1 MFGAH
6 TLSPMPFTASVHRVM
21 IASPGDVQAERDTV
35 REVLH
40 EWNSVHGA
48 RRKMLLLPVG
58 WETDIAPEMGDH
70 PQAIINKRILKD
82 ADLLVGIFW
91 TRLGTPTPSYAS
103 GAVEEIEEHL
113 ATGKPAMLYFSSAP
127 AALDLVDPEQYRALK
142 TFKDSCKSRGVF
154 QVYADVA
161 DFRRQ
166 FTKQLQIVMNTDA
179 GDEPPAPAKTSAL
192 SREAAALLKAASAAS
207 SGAIYRFMF
216 GGGIEIQANE
226 QVFNADMNARTI
238 ALWESAIE
246 ELEQQH
252 LVKATSDAREV
263 FEVTRQGFAVA
274 DTLPS

>member
-1 MFGAH
+1 
-6 TLSPMPFTASVHRVM
+6 MPFTATVHRVM

-35 REVLH
+35 RDVLH

-48 RRKMLLLPVG
+48 RRKVMLLPVG

-70 PQAIINKRILKD
+70 PQSIINKRILKD

-113 ATGKPAMLYFSSAP
+113 AAGKPAMLYFSSAP
-127 AALDLVDPEQYRALK
+127 AALDSVDPDQYRALK
-142 TFKDSCKSRGVF
+142 AFKDSCKSRGVF

-166 FTKQLQIVMNTDA
+166 FTKQLQIVMNTE
-179 GDEPPAPAKTSAL
+179 GGEETPAPAKKTSAL
-192 SREAAALLKAASAAS
+192 SAEAAALLKAASAAPG
-207 SGAIYRFMF
+207 GAIYRLMF
-216 GGGIEIQANE
+216 GGGTEIQANE
-226 QVFNADMNARTI
+226 QVFNPDMSARTI
-238 ALWESAIE
+238 ALWEGAIE
-246 ELEQQH
+246 ELEQQA

-263 FEVTRQGFAVA
+263 FEVTRQGFAAA
-274 DTLPS
+274 DALPT